1 MTVWFITPWHGET
14 AHLLP
19 EYINAVQGGK
29 VVVIDNATPAD
40 TMDAIGDAARQ
51 HDWYLISNRENRGFS
66 QANNQGWQLVRSL
79 AAHTDIVCFLN
90 SDVRASGLATAL
102 EGNVRNGA
110 LYGPSLGRQL
120 VLGRWIPY
128 LEGWCI
134 AATMDSWFDL
144 DCCVGFQRMSK
155 GEPVSM
161 EIWPNHYGPG
171 YWEDNSL
178 CFFAMAEGYA
188 LVHLQLPVQ
197 HLGGQSS
204 GGIEKMGEVL
214 ERNRALFVEEVRY
227 LLQKPPE
234 LTPVRQRYL
243 RELQTDSDIRHHLPL
258 LYSYGG
264 MLTVELGTR
273 SGVSTA
279 AFLASAEHRGGHVVS
294 IDIADVSNLYRGH
307 PQWTCIQGDSRHPE
321 LPKMVQ
327 DVHKDPINT
336 LLIDTEHTYEQVTA
350 ELLLWAPYVR
360 PGGTIL
366 CHDTETFPGV
376 RAAIDDWIAGEAP
389 LGTSVVYVLPNNGM
403 GVITLGGK

>member
-40 TMDAIGDAARQ
+40 TMDALGDAARQ
-51 HDWYLISNRENRGFS
+51 HDWYIISNRENVGFAP
-66 QANNQGWQLVRSL
+66 ANNQGWKLVQSL
-79 AAHTDIVCFLN
+79 AADKDVVCFLN

-102 EGNVRNGA
+102 EGNVRNGG
-110 LYGPSLGRQL
+110 LYGPSLARQL
-120 VLGRWIPY
+120 VLGRWLPY

-134 AATMDSWFDL
+134 SATVQTW
-144 DCCVGFQRMSK
+144 QRLENDD
-155 GEPVSM
+155 GTV
-161 EIWPNHYGPG
+161 WPEEYATA
-171 YWEDNSL
+171 YWEDNALSL
-178 CFFAMAEGYA
+178 RALDNGID

-214 ERNRALFVEEVRY
+214 ERNRAIFVEDARWIIKHS
-227 LLQKPPE
+227 KPPE
-234 LTPVRQRYL
+234 MTPVRQRYL

-403 GVITLGGK
+403 GVITLGGA

>member
-14 AHLLP
+14 KHLLP
-19 EYINAVQGGK
+19 EYINAVEGGK
-29 VVVIDNATPAD
+29 VVVIDNATPEETQRALRQTAD
-40 TMDAIGDAARQ
+40 EHGWQFIR
-51 HDWYLISNRENRGFS
+51 NEENRGFS
-66 QANNQGWQLVRSL
+66 TANNQGWWYVQQNGQSSDV
-79 AAHTDIVCFLN
+79 VCFLN

-134 AATMDSWFDL
+134 AAKLGSLWHLDSL
-144 DCCVGFQRMSK
+144 GFTSVPGR
-155 GEPVSM
+155 ELL
-161 EIWPNHYGPG
+161 WPEHYGPA

-178 CFFAMAEGYA
+178 CLRAMGEGYA

-197 HLGGQSS
+197 HLGGQS

-214 ERNRALFVEEVRY
+214 ERNRALFVEEVRGY
-227 LLQKPPE
+227 LDYPKPKQ
-234 LTPVRQRYL
+234 TPVRQRYL

-279 AFLASAEHRGGHVVS
+279 AFLASAENRGGHVVS